1 MDLQLRAELH
11 LGSAGAECGAG
22 LPHERIRHAP
32 AQSAAS
38 TAFGHGLIEWEA
50 LDVVGEV
57 DDDPRT
63 AKTRLVVQNDL

>member
-1 MDLQLRAELH
+1 
-11 LGSAGAECGAG
+11 
-22 LPHERIRHAP
+22 
-32 AQSAAS
+32 
-38 TAFGHGLIEWEA
+38 LIEWEA